1 MRRTLYDHTHEL
13 FRDSFRTFV
22 AKEITPN
29 VPQWEAAGI
38 VDKTMFR
45 AAGEAGFLGFAV
57 PEQYGGG
64 GTTDFRFNAIIS
76 EEIAKAGVYGASACI
91 GLHNDVCLSYFLSA
105 TNDQQKARW
114 LPGLCTGEIMPAIAM
129 TEPGAGSDLAAIR
142 TTAIRHGDHYVLNG
156 AKTFITNG
164 FNADLFIVACKT
176 DPTLRHRGMS
186 LLVVEADA
194 PGFARG
200 RNLDKI
206 GMHAQDT
213 AELSFSDVQVPTA
226 NLLGE
231 EGTGFLQLV
240 AKLPQ
245 ERLSIS
251 VNAVS
256 QAEVALEL
264 TLAYVKDRKAFGQP
278 IGSFQHNRFT
288 MAEMRTELD
297 IARIY
302 VDRQVEA
309 LNAKEL
315 SAEDAAK
322 GKWWTTELQ
331 WRVLDQCLQ
340 LHGGYGYME
349 EYPIARAWRDGRVQ
363 RIYGGTNEIMKEIVG
378 RSLGL

>member
-186 LLVVEADA
+186 PLVVEADA

>member
-1 MRRTLYDHTHEL
+1 
-13 FRDSFRTFV
+13 
-22 AKEITPN
+22 
-29 VPQWEAAGI
+29 
-38 VDKTMFR
+38 MFR

-64 GTTDFRFNAIIS
+64 GATDFRFNAIIS